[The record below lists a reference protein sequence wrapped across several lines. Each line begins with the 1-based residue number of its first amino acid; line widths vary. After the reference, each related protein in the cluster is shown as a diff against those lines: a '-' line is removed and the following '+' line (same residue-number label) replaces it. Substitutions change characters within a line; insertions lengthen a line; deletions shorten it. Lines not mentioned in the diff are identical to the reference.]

1 MIQLIVDF
9 FNGETDKILTHITTE
24 IDQCIISQNY
34 EYAAKLR
41 DIYRNMDAMTTKQ
54 SVILDPQI
62 NGAYCL
68 IQQLGTYR
76 VYCILTIQHG
86 KLVDILRFKE
96 SVEETSLEQIQLQF
110 EMEYANA
117 VTGDG

>member
-1 MIQLIVDF
+1 MIQLIVEF
-9 FNGETDKILTHITTE
+9 FNGETDKILTHITHE
-24 IDQCIISQNY
+24 IEQCITSQNF

-41 DIYRNMDAMTTKQ
+41 DIYHNMDAMTTKQ

-76 VYCILTIQHG
+76 VYCILTIQQG

-96 SVEETSLEQIQLQF
+96 PVEETSIEQIQLQF
-110 EMEYANA
+110 EMEY
-117 VTGDG
+117 